1 MVGLWHTGGA
11 QPLVSVS
18 FSHKLSK
25 GAGIHGQMGGKASYL
40 EMDLLQDISVPVLGL
55 SNHDKAKVFL
65 NWHIIAVCLAV
76 L

>member
-1 MVGLWHTGGA
+1 MVGLWHTGGT

-18 FSHKLSK
+18 FFHKLSK
-25 GAGIHGQMGGKASYL
+25 GAGTHGEMGGKPSCL
-40 EMDLLQDISVPVLGL
+40 EMDLLQAISVPVLGF
-55 SNHDKAKVFL
+55 SNHDKAKVLL